1 MIRMKPN
8 NLLVDLNTEDNLQ
21 KKKLSECII
30 DLEPQLN
37 LLNLS
42 REEVANKTEI
52 PLDKLIKMENADM
65 SFNIEDYINVTLDL
79 IVMLMHKAI
88 DEINSNLPK
97 L

>member
-1 MIRMKPN
+1 MKPN

-30 DLEPQLN
+30 DLESQLN

-42 REEVANKTEI
+42 REEVADKTEI

-65 SFNIEDYINVTLDL
+65 SFNIEDYKSVALDL
-79 IVMLMHKAI
+79 IIMLIHKAI

>member
-1 MIRMKPN
+1 MKPN
-8 NLLVDLNTEDNLQ
+8 NLLVDLNAEDNLQ
-21 KKKLSECII
+21 KKKISECII
-30 DLEPQLN
+30 DLESQLN

-42 REEVANKTEI
+42 REEVADKTEI

-79 IVMLMHKAI
+79 IVMLTHKAI

>member
-1 MIRMKPN
+1 MKPN

-30 DLEPQLN
+30 DLESQLN

-42 REEVANKTEI
+42 REEVADKTEI

-65 SFNIEDYINVTLDL
+65 SFNIEDYKNVTLDL

>member
-1 MIRMKPN
+1 MKPN

-30 DLEPQLN
+30 DLESQLN

-42 REEVANKTEI
+42 REEVADKTEI
-52 PLDKLIKMENADM
+52 PLDKLIKMENSDM

>member
-1 MIRMKPN
+1 MKPN
-8 NLLVDLNTEDNLQ
+8 NLLVDLNAEDNLQ
-21 KKKLSECII
+21 KKKISECII
-30 DLEPQLN
+30 DLESQLN

-42 REEVANKTEI
+42 REEVAGKTEI

-79 IVMLMHKAI
+79 IVMLTHKAI

>member
-8 NLLVDLNTEDNLQ
+8 NLLVDLNAEDNLQ
-21 KKKLSECII
+21 KKKISECII
-30 DLEPQLN
+30 DLESQLN

-42 REEVANKTEI
+42 REEVADKTEI

-79 IVMLMHKAI
+79 IVMLTHKAI

>member
-1 MIRMKPN
+1 MKPN
-8 NLLVDLNTEDNLQ
+8 NFLVDLNTEDNLQ

-30 DLEPQLN
+30 DLESQLN

-42 REEVANKTEI
+42 REEVADKTEI

>member
-1 MIRMKPN
+1 MKPN
-8 NLLVDLNTEDNLQ
+8 YLLIDLNTEYNLQ

-30 DLEPQLN
+30 DLESQLN

-42 REEVANKTEI
+42 REEVADKTEI

-65 SFNIEDYINVTLDL
+65 SFNTEDYINVTLDL

>member
-1 MIRMKPN
+1 MKPN
-8 NLLVDLNTEDNLQ
+8 NLLVDLNTEHNLQ

-30 DLEPQLN
+30 DLESQLN

-42 REEVANKTEI
+42 REEVADKTEI

>member
-1 MIRMKPN
+1 MKPN

-30 DLEPQLN
+30 DLESQLN

-42 REEVANKTEI
+42 REEVADKTEI

>member
-1 MIRMKPN
+1 MKPN
-8 NLLVDLNTEDNLQ
+8 NLLVDLNAEDNLQ
-21 KKKLSECII
+21 KKKISECII
-30 DLEPQLN
+30 DLESQLN

-42 REEVANKTEI
+42 REEVADKTEI